1 MCDLVNSNFHRYGK
15 DTVKALRL
23 KLQKKTKPQCQYLA
37 LVALE
42 MCMKNCGVMFHAKVI
57 EKACL
62 D

>member
-37 LVALE
+37 LVIAQRVL
-42 MCMKNCGVMFHAKVI
+42 KP
-57 EKACL
+57 
-62 D
+62 